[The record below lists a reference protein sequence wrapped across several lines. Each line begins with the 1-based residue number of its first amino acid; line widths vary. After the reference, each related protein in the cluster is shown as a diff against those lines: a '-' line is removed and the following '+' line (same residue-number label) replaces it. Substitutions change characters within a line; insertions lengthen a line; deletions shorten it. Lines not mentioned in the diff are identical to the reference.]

1 MRLQPV
7 KRIKAHLE
15 SPEAVPQEKFEAIRE
30 RLLKAI
36 VYVFAGLGFP
46 ALAAALLEALH
57 YDLWGS
63 AAVYTGLYI
72 PVLAAAALFK
82 RLPSAAVEW
91 LLFAAIY
98 GMGAFTLFNGGLS
111 SAGGHLLLALCALA
125 SVLAGLRTG
134 LWVMAASLI
143 AIITAAAGFLSGVFS
158 LQPLYAAN
166 STALFSWMAAS
177 ASFLLLG
184 AALVL
189 VPGILQRH
197 LRTSLQAATRNEQKL
212 MESNRQLHA
221 EISERKKIEQQL
233 RENEDRLNVLF
244 QYAPDGYYLN
254 DRNGVLIDGNRM
266 AEELGGYT
274 KAEFAGKSFAE
285 MGLISPEDL
294 PRANAIL
301 EKNRRGEPSGPDE
314 LTLIRKNSTPVSVEV
329 RTYPTRLQGRMVTLG
344 IARDMTERKAAEAER
359 LRLEAQLH
367 HAQRMEA
374 IGTLAGGIAHDFN
387 NILAIIIGHTDLA
400 IAETPDSSPAQ
411 QNLEEIRR
419 AGMRAKELVA
429 QILLTAR
436 RQEQKLAVI
445 RAEPIVKECL
455 KMLRASIPS
464 TVEIRQ
470 HIEEALPPILGDPSQ
485 LQQVVINLCNNAAQ
499 SMEHSGG
506 TLTVELGGA
515 GIESRDAPGSA
526 DLPEGPYLRLRVK
539 DTGPGIAPEL
549 RERIFEP
556 YFTTK
561 GVGEGSGLGLAVAR
575 GIVQARG
582 GEIFL
587 ESRQGRGATFTVY
600 LPATAAQPDEAGED
614 AAPELQRGEERV
626 LFVDDEPAIRML
638 GKRMLEHL
646 GYTAEARAD
655 GRDALECFRADPYG
669 FDLVITDMTMP
680 QMKGDALA
688 RALLA
693 IRPDLP
699 VILCTGY
706 SSQAAAEAAGD
717 IGIREFVKK
726 PLTVYTLGRA
736 IRKALD

>member
-1 MRLQPV
+1 MEQQPAEL
-7 KRIKAHLE
+7 ID
-15 SPEAVPQEKFEAIRE
+15 SPEEAPQEKFEAIRQ

-36 VYVFAGLGFP
+36 VYVFAGLGLP
-46 ALAAALLEALH
+46 ALAAALLEAIQ
-57 YDLWGS
+57 YDLWIS
-63 AAVYTGLYI
+63 AFVYTGLYL
-72 PVLAAAALFK
+72 PVLAAAVFFK
-82 RLPSAAVEW
+82 RLPFAAVAW

-98 GMGAFTLFNGGLS
+98 GTGVFSLFNGGLS
-111 SAGGHLLLALCALA
+111 GAGLHLLLALCALA
-125 SVLAGLRTG
+125 SVLSGLRTG
-134 LWVMAASLI
+134 LGVMGGSLI
-143 AIITAAAGFLSGVFS
+143 AIIAAAAGFSSGFFS
-158 LQPLYAAN
+158 LHPLYAAN
-166 STALFSWMAAS
+166 STAIFSWAA
-177 ASFLLLG
+177 AAAMFLLLG

-189 VPGILQRH
+189 VPGILQKH
-197 LRTSLQAATRNEQKL
+197 LRTSLQAVTCNEQKL
-212 MESNRQLHA
+212 MEANRQLQA
-221 EISERKKIEQQL
+221 EIRERKNIEQQL
-233 RENEDRLNVLF
+233 REDEDRLNVLF

-266 AEELGGYT
+266 AEKLCGYT

-285 MGLISPEDL
+285 TGLIRPEDL
-294 PRANAIL
+294 PRAMAIL

-314 LTLIRKNSTPVSVEV
+314 LTLIRKDGSPVSVEI
-329 RTYPTRLQGRMVTLG
+329 RTYPTRIQGRMVTLG

-359 LRLEAQLH
+359 LRLETQLH

-387 NILAIIIGHTDLA
+387 NILAIIVGHTDLA
-400 IAETPDSSPAQ
+400 IAETPNDSPAL
-411 QNLEEIRR
+411 QNLDEIRR

-436 RQEQKLAVI
+436 KQEQKLAVI
-445 RAEPIVKECL
+445 RTEPIVKECL

-470 HIEEALPPILGDPSQ
+470 HIEDALPPILGDPSQ
-485 LQQVVINLCNNAAQ
+485 LQQVVINLCSNAAQ
-499 SMEHSGG
+499 SMEPGGG

-515 GIESRDAPGSA
+515 AVESRDAPATAG
-526 DLPEGPYLRLRVK
+526 LPEGAYLRLRVT

-549 RERIFEP
+549 QERIFEP

-575 GIVQARG
+575 GIVSARG

-600 LPATAAQPDEAGED
+600 LPATEAPPDETAED
-614 AAPELQRGEERV
+614 AAPELQTGDERV

-638 GKRMLEHL
+638 GRRMLEHL
-646 GYTAEARAD
+646 GYTVEARAD
-655 GRDALECFRADPYG
+655 GRDALECFQADLYG

-693 IRPDLP
+693 IRPELP

-706 SSQAAAEAAGD
+706 STQAAAEAAGD

-726 PLTVYTLGRA
+726 PLTVYTLGRT